1 MTKIP
6 VTHAGSL
13 PRPAELV
20 ELNRRKAGGEP
31 VDAAECL
38 ARSVKE
44 IVKKQLALDIDV
56 PDDGEF
62 GKATTSA
69 YDYGAWQSYIF
80 ERLICH
86 KAPCSTAPNPS
97 A

>member
-20 ELNRRKAGGEP
+20 EFNRRKAGGEP

-38 ARSVKE
+38 ARSV
-44 IVKKQLALDIDV
+44 
-56 PDDGEF
+56 
-62 GKATTSA
+62 
-69 YDYGAWQSYIF
+69 
-80 ERLICH
+80 
-86 KAPCSTAPNPS
+86 
-97 A
+97 